1 MKNRA
6 IIIAVVT
13 AAALAAVAA
22 AALAGGPGHPGAGP
36 WAAGSGGMFA
46 GMHGGR
52 GLGLLGPALQRLDL
66 TTEQR
71 DAIRA
76 VLEAERPAL
85 DELRAKVR
93 EAQEAFVA
101 AHPPTEFDEAAIR
114 AHHAAMAPLLADVA
128 VAEARARAKAL
139 AVLTPEQL
147 AELEAMRAEMRE
159 RMQERMHGRRER
171 RECRTAPAGM

>member
-1 MKNRA
+1 MRHRTIA
-6 IIIAVVT
+6 IAAIT
-13 AAALAAVAA
+13 ATALAAAA
-22 AALAGGPGHPGAGP
+22 ATVALAGGPGGPGGGAWAHGP
-36 WAAGSGGMFA
+36 A
-46 GMHGGR
+46 GMHEGMPGGR
-52 GLGLLGPALQRLDL
+52 GLGLLGPALHRLDL
-66 TTEQR
+66 TAEQR

-93 EAQEAFVA
+93 EAQSAFTE

-114 AHHAAMAPLLADVA
+114 AHHAELAPLLADVA

-147 AELEAMRAEMRE
+147 AELKALRTEMRE
-159 RMQERMHGRRER
+159 RMQERRER
-171 RECRTAPAGM
+171 HAPPAAM